1 MLSPPPLADSEP
13 AAPLYD
19 PPMFS
24 PGQLRTLGGIGK
36 ALKSCWM
43 DVPDDGTKDA
53 FLTWWPEYATIAHKK
68 NKDDFVSD
76 IGVHI
81 LTALEGVKALSHS
94 KRVLWFQSKV
104 VFMKTDL
111 EVDTIQAKKKKQ
123 AFKEA
128 TKAAKAKS
136 ASKPAN
142 VKETLTDKQAK
153 AHTLAMIL
161 KARASKEALKA
172 KGGKP

>member
-1 MLSPPPLADSEP
+1 MNAS
-13 AAPLYD
+13 
-19 PPMFS
+19 
-24 PGQLRTLGGIGK
+24 
-36 ALKSCWM
+36 SCHPVSNASSGNAREQKKKGLWHCQK
-43 DVPDDGTKDA
+43 TK
-53 FLTWWPEYATIAHKK
+53 E
-68 NKDDFVSD
+68 
-76 IGVHI
+76 
-81 LTALEGVKALSHS
+81 
-94 KRVLWFQSKV
+94 KRPVA
-104 VFMKTDL
+104 FMKADL

-128 TKAAKAKS
+128 TKSAKAKS

-142 VKETLTDKQAK
+142 VKETLTDKKAK